1 MMDGETKG
9 PEEGLKRREFMELA
23 IAVLAVLSG
32 LALGLPLIGAVIK
45 PALQKGGQHFSRV
58 GKVDSL
64 KMGSP
69 EDLNFADLTED
80 AYIRST
86 DLHSVWVIK
95 NSDTDVTAYSPIC
108 PHLGCRYKWQ
118 ADSDHFVCP
127 CHGSVFDK
135 NGKVVAG
142 PAPRPLDT
150 LPTKIENG
158 DLFVEWEQFK
168 EGIAQKEAI

>member
-1 MMDGETKG
+1 MDKEKES
-9 PEEGLKRREFMELA
+9 PEEGFKRREFMELSIA
-23 IAVLAVLSG
+23 ILATLSG
-32 LALGLPLIGAVIK
+32 LAIGLPLIGSLIR
-45 PALQKGGQHFSRV
+45 PALEKGKQHFARV
-58 GKVDSL
+58 GNVDTL
-64 KMGSP
+64 KLGTP

-95 NSDTDVTAYSPIC
+95 NSDTNITAYSPIC
-108 PHLGCRYKWQ
+108 PHLGCRYKWH

-135 NGKVVAG
+135 DGKVLAG

-150 LPTKIENG
+150 LPTKIEKG
-158 DLFVEWEQFK
+158 ELYVEWEQFR
-168 EGIAQKEAI
+168 EGIPQKEAI